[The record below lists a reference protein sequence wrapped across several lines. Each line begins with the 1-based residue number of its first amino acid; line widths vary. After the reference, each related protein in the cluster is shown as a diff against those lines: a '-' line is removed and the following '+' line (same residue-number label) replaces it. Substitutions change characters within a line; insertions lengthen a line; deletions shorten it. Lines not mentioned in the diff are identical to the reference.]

1 MDQRP
6 PEHRPAPPPPRHQ
19 MSPDTRWIIATGLGV
34 ATLILTLIG
43 VILQQNA
50 GIHAR
55 IDDTNRQ
62 MNERF
67 NDVNERFNDINGR
80 FDDTN
85 RRFDDTNRR
94 FDDTN
99 ERFNDLNRRI
109 DAEQNHIRAEMREI
123 RSLLLQLIERTPP
136 AD

>member
-1 MDQRP
+1 MDQPP
-6 PEHRPAPPPPRHQ
+6 PEHRPAPAPLRHQ
-19 MSPDTRWIIATGLGV
+19 MSPDTRWIVATGLGV

-67 NDVNERFNDINGR
+67 DDTNERFNDTNERFNDTNERFNDLNGR
-80 FDDTN
+80 FDDLN
-85 RRFDDTNRR
+85 D
-94 FDDTN
+94 
-99 ERFNDLNRRI
+99 RFNDLNRRI
-109 DAEQNHIRAEMREI
+109 DAEHNHIRAEIREI

>member
-1 MDQRP
+1 MDQSP
-6 PEHRPAPPPPRHQ
+6 PGHHPAPAPPRHR
-19 MSPDTRWIIATGLGV
+19 MSPDTRWIVATGLGV

-67 NDVNERFNDINGR
+67 DDTNERFNDTNERFNDTNGR
-80 FDDTN
+80 FDDLN
-85 RRFDDTNRR
+85 D
-94 FDDTN
+94 
-99 ERFNDLNRRI
+99 RFNDLNRRI
-109 DAEQNHIRAEMREI
+109 DAEHNHIRAEIREI

>member
-1 MDQRP
+1 MDQSP
-6 PEHRPAPPPPRHQ
+6 PEHHPAPAPPRHQ
-19 MSPDTRWIIATGLGV
+19 MSPDTRWIVATGLGV

-43 VILQQNA
+43 VIPQQNT

-67 NDVNERFNDINGR
+67 EDSNERFNDL
-80 FDDTN
+80 
-85 RRFDDTNRR
+85 
-94 FDDTN
+94 N

-109 DAEQNHIRAEMREI
+109 DAEHNHIRAEIREI